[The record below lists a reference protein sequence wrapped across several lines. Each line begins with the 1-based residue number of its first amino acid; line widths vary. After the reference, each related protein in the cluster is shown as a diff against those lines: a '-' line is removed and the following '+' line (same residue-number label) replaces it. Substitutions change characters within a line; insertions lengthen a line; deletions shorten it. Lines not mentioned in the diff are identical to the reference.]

1 MALEK
6 KYITL
11 VVPENFSGR
20 LDTFLQGS
28 LPEKLSLSRSKV
40 KSFILSG
47 NVGRGDKYVRDPS
60 KKVKSM
66 EKFWFLLPEIKVSK
80 IEPQNIDLDIVFEDA
95 DVLVVNKS
103 AGMVVHPG
111 SGVSDQT
118 LVNALLYHCGN
129 KISTVGSCDRPG
141 IVHRIDKLT
150 SGVLVVAKTEKAYQ
164 GLIPQFADHSIFR
177 RYIAITWGRIKKNL
191 RDHKNSNLKYSYG
204 EDQYSLCTNIGR
216 HGSDRKKMAVLKV
229 GGKTAIS
236 KFREKKHFS
245 MKGISLASLIECELE
260 TGRTHQLR
268 VHLSH
273 IGNPIIGDPTY
284 GKRHKVSINLN
295 EEVKKMREFKRQAL
309 HASVLG
315 FKHPVSKEFMVFKA
329 EPPEDL
335 KSLLE
340 MLENL

>member
-1 MALEK
+1 M
-6 KYITL
+6 
-11 VVPENFSGR
+11 PENFSGR
-20 LDTFLQGS
+20 LDTFLQGA
-28 LPEKLSLSRSKV
+28 LPEKLSMSRSKV

-47 NVGRGDKYVRDPS
+47 NVGRGEKYVRDPA

-80 IEPQNIDLDIVFEDA
+80 IQPQNIDLDIVFEDS

-118 LVNALLYHCGN
+118 LVNALLHHCGN

-150 SGVLVVAKTEKAYQ
+150 SGILVVAKTEKAYQ

-191 RDHKNSNLKYSYG
+191 TDRKNSNLKYSYG

-260 TGRTHQLR
+260 TGRTHQIR
-268 VHLSH
+268 VHFQH
-273 IGNPIIGDPTY
+273 INHPLFNDFEYGGDRVLKGTTFSKYKQFVENCFRIIP
-284 GKRHKVSINLN
+284 
-295 EEVKKMREFKRQAL
+295 RQSL
-309 HASVLG
+309 HA
-315 FKHPVSKEFMVFKA
+315 
-329 EPPEDL
+329 
-335 KSLLE
+335 KSLSFTHPRTGDWMSFDSELPAD
-340 MLENL
+340 MLEVIEKWKNYAKHKKN